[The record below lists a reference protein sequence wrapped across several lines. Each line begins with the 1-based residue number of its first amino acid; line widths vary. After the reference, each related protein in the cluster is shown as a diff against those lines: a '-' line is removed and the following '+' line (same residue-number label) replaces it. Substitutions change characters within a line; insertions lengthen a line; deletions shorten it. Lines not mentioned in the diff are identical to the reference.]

1 MSRIDPPDTGTL
13 DSTVEELFA
22 QIADIHGF
30 VPNQHHLEAH
40 FPLLLRSLLD
50 LNRRVLLAGELD
62 PDLLEIIA
70 FVLAVE
76 NECEY
81 CQRYHSRLLEDRTI
95 SSEGIEQLRTNWRAY
110 EFTQREQTIV
120 EFAVTINASPHAV
133 TDETIAELMRV
144 GLSERALVQLVHF
157 TSLMRGY
164 HTFNI
169 VFDTDEGDRDGHWMG

>member
-1 MSRIDPPDTGTL
+1 MSRIDPPDADAL

-30 VPNQHHLEAH
+30 VPNQHRLEAH

-50 LNRRVLLAGELD
+50 LNRRVLLAGDLD

-81 CQRYHSRLLEDRTI
+81 CQRYHGRLLEDHTI
-95 SSEGIEQLRTNWRAY
+95 TAEGVEQLRSNWQAY
-110 EFTQREQTIV
+110 EFTPRERTIV
-120 EFAVTINASPHAV
+120 EFAVTVNANPHAV
-133 TDETIAELMRV
+133 TDETIANLIEY

-169 VFDTDEGDRDGHWMG
+169 VFDTDESDRDGHWMG